1 VTFAPGDPEDL
12 ARSLRSLA
20 EMSSTALRQ
29 MGERGRA
36 YYHDHL
42 SLEIGYRRMAQ
53 IFTSLRRVG

>member
-1 VTFAPGDPEDL
+1 
-12 ARSLRSLA
+12 
-20 EMSSTALRQ
+20 MSSTALRQ
-29 MGERGRA
+29 MGECGRA